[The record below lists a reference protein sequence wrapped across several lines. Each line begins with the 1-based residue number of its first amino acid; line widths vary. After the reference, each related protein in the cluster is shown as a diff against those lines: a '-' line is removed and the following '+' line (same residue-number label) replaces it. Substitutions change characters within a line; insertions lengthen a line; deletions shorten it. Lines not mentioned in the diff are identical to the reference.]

1 VRANA
6 AFSRLLKLPGV
17 TVRDVVFEDADL
29 VVSVTVAL
37 RRRRLICPRCSFS
50 TRHRHDQRKVA
61 SRWRHLDLGV
71 WRLEIRAVLRRL
83 TCPAHGVLVEGVP
96 FARPGSDFT
105 RDFECLV
112 AWLATRVDTTAI
124 CRLVRI
130 NWRTVGR
137 IIERVCD
144 DELDPGRLNDLYELG
159 IDEVAWRSGH
169 RYLTLVTDHRSGHV
183 VWGTEGNGKQ
193 AADEFFTALGAD
205 RCQQI
210 EAISMDMGPGYAK
223 STREHAPDATICV
236 DNYHVVQLA
245 NKALDEVRRVY
256 WNQLRQHDQQAA
268 KAFKG
273 ARWALLKDP
282 TDHTD
287 KQAAT
292 LRRLKRAGGAVWRAY
307 TLKEALRG
315 IFVAGLTLDDVQRLL
330 DRFISR
336 ALRSQ
341 LKPFTR
347 LAKTIRKHREGILA
361 AVRTGITNARTEA
374 KNNKVRLITRRGYGF
389 HSADAALALVHLS
402 CGPITTQPPHEL
414 HLHR

>member
-17 TVRDVVFEDADL
+17 TVADVRFQDAELL
-29 VVSVTVAL
+29 VTVTVAL
-37 RRRRLICPRCSFS
+37 RRRRLVCPRCSFS

-96 FARPGSDFT
+96 FARAGSDFT

-112 AWLATRVDTTAI
+112 AWLATRVDKTAI
-124 CRLVRI
+124 HRLVRI

-137 IIERVCD
+137 IVARVCA
-144 DELDPGRLNDLYELG
+144 DELDPGRLNNLYELG

-169 RYLTLVTDHRSGHV
+169 RYLTLVCDHQSGHV
-183 VWGTEGNGKQ
+183 VWGADGNGKQ

-223 STREHAPDATICV
+223 STRQHAPEATVCI
-236 DNYHVVQLA
+236 DNYHVVALA
-245 NKALDEVRRVY
+245 NTALDEVRRAY
-256 WNQLRQHDQQAA
+256 WNHLRQHDQHAA

-282 TDHTD
+282 AEHTD
-287 KQAAT
+287 EQAAT

-307 TLKEALRG
+307 MLKEALRG
-315 IFVAGLTLDDVQRLL
+315 IFAAGLALADVERLL
-330 DRFISR
+330 DRFLSR

-341 LKPFTR
+341 LKPFIR

-361 AVRTGITNARTEA
+361 ALRPGSPTPAPRPRT
-374 KNNKVRLITRRGYGF
+374 TRSG
-389 HSADAALALVHLS
+389 SSPAAPTAS
-402 CGPITTQPPHEL
+402 TPP
-414 HLHR
+414 RPPSPS